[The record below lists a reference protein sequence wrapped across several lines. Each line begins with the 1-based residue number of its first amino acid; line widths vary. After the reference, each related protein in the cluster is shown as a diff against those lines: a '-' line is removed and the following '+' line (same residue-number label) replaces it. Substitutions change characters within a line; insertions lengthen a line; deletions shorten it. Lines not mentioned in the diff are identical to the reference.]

1 VGEEGGERVKGEG
14 VERERRA
21 EKRRR
26 QGREEEEKL
35 ESGGGRGSR
44 EGREVAFRWSGTGR
58 YKWWGWDLEE

>member
-1 VGEEGGERVKGEG
+1 